1 MAETTNVETDEELTE
16 EEKRRK
22 VVVLRMLAERDRRQP
37 LSREEF
43 RRMRD
48 EGRC

>member
-1 MAETTNVETDEELTE
+1 MEKDEEFTE
-16 EEKRRK
+16 EERRRR
-22 VVVLRMLAERDRRQP
+22 VVILEMLADRDRRQP

-43 RRMRD
+43 KRMRD